1 MLRTSIIGNLGS
13 DVKVNTGDFRTFY
26 SLSVAHTR
34 KYVNKNNVQV
44 QETYW
49 VNVVINWDASKLVPY
64 LLKGTKVYASGN
76 VRLRTFKS
84 NDGQYH
90 AGLDIIADT
99 VELCGSAR
107 PDSTTTVEGKPVDVT
122 TGEIHDTNNEPP
134 F

>member
-99 VELCGSAR
+99 VELCS
-107 PDSTTTVEGKPVDVT
+107 SKPIETNTNDVPKGVDVA
-122 TGEIHDTNNEPP
+122 TGEITTKSNEPP